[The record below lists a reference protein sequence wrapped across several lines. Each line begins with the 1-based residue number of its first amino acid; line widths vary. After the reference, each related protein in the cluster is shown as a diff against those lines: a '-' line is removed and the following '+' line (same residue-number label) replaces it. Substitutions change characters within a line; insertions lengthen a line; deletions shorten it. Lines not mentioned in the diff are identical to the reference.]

1 MARPLYETAADLS
14 REAKVMH
21 TAAEKWQCD
30 YLKLPLSYRLDF
42 ALIRNNRLVALAEIR
57 VRNVTASK
65 YPTII
70 FSVNKRAKANQLSDQ
85 IKVPSFFVVKYD
97 DEIRYIDFAETP
109 DEFQVGGRT
118 GANRRDQA
126 DVELVGHYDV
136 DRMMIL

>member
-1 MARPLYETAADLS
+1 MARPLYETSEDLS
-14 REAKVMH
+14 REANVMQ
-21 TAAEKWQCD
+21 TAASKWKCD

-42 ALIRNNRLVALAEIR
+42 ALVRSNKVAALAEIR
-57 VRNVTASK
+57 VRNVAVST

-70 FSVNKRAKANQLSDQ
+70 FSVLKRATANMLSAQ
-85 IKVPSFFVVKYD
+85 IAVPSFFIVKYD

-118 GANRRDQA
+118 GANRRDHA

-136 DRMMIL
+136 MRMKVL